1 VKKRKLKFVVGGVIL
16 IIAISYLIFAGIQ
29 KTALY
34 YLTVSEL
41 RDGEA
46 STYGELVRING
57 RVLDGSI
64 HWSSKE
70 GTLYFIITD
79 GENELPIIHKGIA
92 PDTFKGGAEVVI
104 EGRYGPEDI
113 FKADKIMAKC
123 PSKYEV
129 QANGR

>member
-1 VKKRKLKFVVGGVIL
+1 LKFVIGGVIL

-46 STYGELVRING
+46 STYGELVRVNG

-64 HWSSKE
+64 QWSSKE
-70 GTLYFIITD
+70 GTLHFIITD
-79 GENELPIIHKGIA
+79 GENKLPIIHKGIA
-92 PDTFKGGAEVVI
+92 PDTFKDGAEVVI
-104 EGRYGPEDI
+104 EGRYTPENI

-123 PSKYEV
+123 PSKYEA